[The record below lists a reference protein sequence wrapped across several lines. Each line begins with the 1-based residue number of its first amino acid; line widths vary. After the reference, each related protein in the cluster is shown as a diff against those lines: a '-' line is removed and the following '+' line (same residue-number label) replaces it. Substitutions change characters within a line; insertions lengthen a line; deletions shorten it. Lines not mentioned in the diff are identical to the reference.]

1 MSVSKVSKVGCI
13 FPVVIWP
20 EDRMEQYRDDDH
32 LEDAP
37 HFTESIQ
44 RLDSNLIISFFGTC
58 DFMKTFFRSQ
68 FVEQKSSTWWT
79 HLEINI

>member
-37 HFTESIQ
+37 HFTKIIKPY
-44 RLDSNLIISFFGTC
+44 NLLLRHLR
-58 DFMKTFFRSQ
+58 FR
-68 FVEQKSSTWWT
+68 ED
-79 HLEINI
+79 LLLIAIR